1 MLEIGFVE
9 ENKLDSI
16 WKKNEMH
23 RRVKK
28 RQPRCVFQF
37 YSIHCK
43 LSTIKAALQNTEVQT
58 KKRMNDVQW
67 SLKTNKKIF
76 I

>member
-28 RQPRCVFQF
+28 RQPRCVLQF

-43 LSTIKAALQNTEVQT
+43 LSTIKAALQNTQVFFQ
-58 KKRMNDVQW
+58 KKE
-67 SLKTNKKIF
+67 
-76 I
+76 